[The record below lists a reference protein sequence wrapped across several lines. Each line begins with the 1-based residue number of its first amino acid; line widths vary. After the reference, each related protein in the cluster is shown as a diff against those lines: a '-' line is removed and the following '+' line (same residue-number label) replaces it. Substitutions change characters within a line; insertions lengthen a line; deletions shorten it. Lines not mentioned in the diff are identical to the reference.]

1 MTSKLIIF
9 DIDGTAVE
17 AKADALPTKRLIDVA
32 SHLLMNRNLHLV
44 CATGRTYP
52 WAKIVT
58 SALGLNDPCIVS
70 AGTQIVDPK
79 SGKELWSK
87 RLDTNEVSS
96 SLRIFSEMGL
106 DPKILTE
113 TDTPDTAK
121 VASRFTARPF
131 LLLDV
136 QDIKPEQ
143 VDEVI
148 FNIKAVADVE
158 IAKVNSPNHGFI
170 NLHITNKQATK
181 EHAIE
186 ELSKI
191 LGISKANIYGIGDG
205 YNDIHLFNSV
215 GTKVAMGNSVP
226 ELKEVADI
234 VIKSLA
240 EDGLAE
246 YLESF
251 YTN

>member
-1 MTSKLIIF
+1 MIPKLIIF

-17 AKADALPTKRLIDVA
+17 ARADALPTKRLIDVVA
-32 SHLLMNRNLHLV
+32 RLLLNCDIHLA

-58 SALGLNDPCIVS
+58 NALGLVDPCIVS
-70 AGTQIVDPK
+70 AGTQIVNPK
-79 SGKELWSK
+79 TGEEVWSK
-87 RLDTNEVSS
+87 RLDSAAVLN
-96 SLRIFSEMGL
+96 SLRVFAEMSL
-106 DPKILTE
+106 DPRILTE

-121 VASRFTARPF
+121 VASQLANSPF

-143 VDEVI
+143 VDAVI
-148 FNIKAVADVE
+148 LNLKAAADVE
-158 IAKVNSPNHGFI
+158 IAKVNSPNPGFI
-170 NLHITNKQATK
+170 NLHITNRQATK
-181 EHAIE
+181 EHAVE
-186 ELSKI
+186 ELSKMLKI
-191 LGISKANIYGIGDG
+191 EKPNIYGIGDG

-226 ELKEVADI
+226 ELKEAADI

-246 YLESF
+246 YFES
-251 YTN
+251 YLN